1 MGLAQEQQ
9 QQHDLSS
16 APWTSQWPG
25 LLTGILLTSMTAGL
39 MQHQPLQQHL
49 RMRVTQMSALIQAR
63 HCLPCS
69 RGTCC
74 MYDEGRDIDVRRVRV
89 KVSKLS
95 QVQVKHVQRVCKF
108 P

>member
-1 MGLAQEQQ
+1 MGLAQEQHQQQ
-9 QQHDLSS
+9 QQHDLST

-63 HCLPCS
+63 QYLVCLLP
-69 RGTCC
+69 
-74 MYDEGRDIDVRRVRV
+74 
-89 KVSKLS
+89 
-95 QVQVKHVQRVCKF
+95 VQTWHLLHV
-108 P
+108 